1 MHSSNLRPVLLIA
14 ICSFAYLSSG
24 MNLSLGQKSSDQS
37 LQKLSCKA
45 GNLSFAC
52 PEGFKLM
59 PVESDKNLALL
70 FQKKDGLGMFV
81 IAPDTGFDEQK
92 LMGDVTKTAL
102 AKFFPK
108 ESQSFSWKPIN
119 YSDSVSK
126 YEVGG
131 GMVKGFNGRLSVVI
145 KYRHVKANGRDIFV
159 GYVAE
164 FSKGSEAKEFFEG
177 AGYGDSMAG
186 CNAAVEVIYSITGE
200 KIDEDHFP
208 CELVAPAPAG

>member
-1 MHSSNLRPVLLIA
+1 MHNSSLRLVLVIV
-14 ICSFAYLSSG
+14 ICSFACLSSG
-24 MNLSLGQKSSDQS
+24 VGLSLGQKSSRQGS
-37 LQKLSCKA
+37 QKLSCKA

-52 PEGFKLM
+52 PEGFKLI
-59 PVESDKNLALL
+59 PIESEKNLALL
-70 FQKKDGLGMFV
+70 FQKKYGLGLFV
-81 IAPDTGFDEQK
+81 ITPDSGFDEQK
-92 LMGDVTKTAL
+92 LMSDVTKAAL
-102 AKFFPK
+102 SNFFPK

-119 YSDSVSK
+119 YSGSVSK

-131 GMVKGFNGRLSVVI
+131 DMVKGFNGKLSVVI
-145 KYRHVKANGRDIFV
+145 KYRHVKVKGKDIFV

-164 FSKGSEAKEFFEG
+164 FAKRNEAKEFFEG

-208 CELVAPAPAG
+208 CELVVPAPAG